1 VAGHRRGR
9 APAARGRAAARLTMR
24 ICIATREYPP
34 VTDYFGGIGSQYGR
48 LAPALAA
55 LGHEVHVIVQA
66 PELSPAPQELDG
78 VRIHAIERPRLWPW
92 FAWAYA
98 GLVADRVRALGP
110 FDAVLAPE
118 FAAEG
123 SRYAA
128 AQDAGPLL
136 THLLTSSAQLM
147 ASRPGV
153 TWRDRNGP
161 RARVSMALERRQ
173 AARSAALSAPSDG
186 VLSWARE
193 LWPEIQ
199 AIPTYALP
207 LTIEFEAV
215 TRAAAA
221 GEPPPEFP
229 RDTTTVT
236 LPSRLEGHKGGQFLI
251 EALRDVWEEGHEVE
265 LVFVGREGTWNG
277 QPIREHLSGLAG
289 ERRSRVHF
297 LGAQP
302 AEQYMATVEASTI
315 IAIPSLWESFCLAGV
330 EALALRRP
338 LVATSGHG
346 FDAFARDGENAL
358 LTERKDVDGLRAALR
373 WLLGDPALRD
383 RLGTAGEATARGLDV
398 AKVAPSYAE
407 VLGRLGT

>member
-1 VAGHRRGR
+1 
-9 APAARGRAAARLTMR
+9 MR

-55 LGHEVHVIVQA
+55 LGHEVHVILQA
-66 PELSPAPQELDG
+66 PARSPAPRELDG
-78 VRIHAIERPRLWPW
+78 VRIHAITRPRVWPW

-98 GLVADRVRALGP
+98 GLVADRVRGLGP

-136 THLLTSSAQLM
+136 THLLTSSVQLL
-147 ASRPGV
+147 ASRPGSS
-153 TWRDRNGP
+153 WRDRHGP
-161 RARVSMALERRQ
+161 RARLSMALERRQ
-173 AARSAALSAPSDG
+173 AARSAALSAPSAG
-186 VLSWARE
+186 VLSWARQ
-193 LWPEIQ
+193 LWPEIE
-199 AIPTYALP
+199 AIPTYPLP
-207 LTIEFEAV
+207 LTIEFEAIAA
-215 TRAAAA
+215 AAAA

-229 RDTTTVT
+229 RDTATVT

-251 EALRDVWEEGHEVE
+251 EALRELWDEGHEVE

-277 QPIREHLSGLAG
+277 QPIREHLAELAG
-289 ERRSRVHF
+289 GRRDRVHF

-302 AEQYMATVEASTI
+302 AERYMATVQASTI
-315 IAIPSLWESFCLAGV
+315 VAIPSLWESFCLAAV

-338 LVATSGHG
+338 LVATTGHG

-373 WLLGDPALRD
+373 RLLDDPALRD
-383 RLGTAGEATARGLDV
+383 RLGTAGQSTARGLDV
-398 AKVAPSYAE
+398 GAVAPRYVE
-407 VLGRLGT
+407 VLGRIAA